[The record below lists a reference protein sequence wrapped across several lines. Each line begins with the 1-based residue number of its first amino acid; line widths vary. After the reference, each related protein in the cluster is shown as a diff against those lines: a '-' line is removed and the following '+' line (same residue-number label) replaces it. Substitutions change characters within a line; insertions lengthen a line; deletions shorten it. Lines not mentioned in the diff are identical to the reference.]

1 MRTFARRPRVIVNSD
16 AKNEADDQYALV
28 HALLSPSLDIRGLIA
43 AHFGNRPGR
52 SDRSMLDSRAE
63 IDLLIDMLDQKVQVE
78 NGAPAAIPDVR
89 TPAPS
94 PGAELIIEEAL
105 REDAEPLYIAFLGPL
120 TDMASALLLEPRIA
134 QRDVTVIWI
143 GGAGYDEPAEMEA
156 KPEFNLSNDIAAAG
170 LVFASG
176 VKLWQVPRSTYRL
189 MSVSYAELDLRVG
202 SCGRLGAYLVE
213 QLVEWNA
220 HNVPTAVE
228 YRSLGDS
235 PAIGLML
242 NPMCGQFSLRPAP
255 GFRYDGSYD
264 FGVEGPP
271 IRVYEQ
277 IDSRFVLEDCFA
289 KIALATR

>member
-1 MRTFARRPRVIVNSD
+1 MRTFARRPRVIINSD

-52 SDRSMLDSRAE
+52 STRSMLDSREE
-63 IDLLIDMLDQKVQVE
+63 IDLVLDLLGQKARVE

-94 PGAELIIEEAL
+94 AGAELIVEEAL

-143 GGAGYDEPAEMEA
+143 GGAGYDEPAELAA
-156 KPEFNLSNDIAAAG
+156 KPEFNLSNDIVAAG
-170 LVFASG
+170 LVFAYG
-176 VKLWQVPRSTYRL
+176 VTVWQVPRSTYRL
-189 MSVSYAELDLRVG
+189 MSVSYAELDRKVG
-202 SCGRLGAYLVE
+202 GCGRLGGYLIE

-220 HNVPTAVE
+220 RNEPGIE

-242 NPMCGQFSLRPAP
+242 NPMCGHFRVRPAP

-264 FGVEGPP
+264 LSVEGPP

-277 IDSRFVLEDCFA
+277 IDNRFILEDMFA
-289 KIALATR
+289 KIQLATR